1 MSDLLVNLFLTRLNP
16 MFPILDAR
24 DFTLQYMEY
33 LGRNVT
39 EQGPSPFKSVLY
51 AVYACAANM
60 LSVARGTHVSH
71 DGKEY
76 FELALFNHYQN
87 LRHCGVEEVQCLAI
101 LSTCAASWNN
111 LSESWKLAGQ
121 AVRAAQDLG
130 LHINFEGCENDQSR
144 SRLWWCV
151 FTLNSCLSSCLGRPA
166 GIVETDYNCRVPD
179 VVEESPLSATT
190 GTQSPGQS
198 IASEDVSITGFYS
211 LAQACR
217 ILNAINYYTQ
227 DLMCGVSCA
236 ELEHRCVRE
245 DQATVLEMRLSEW
258 VQEKLPSSIKYAA
271 NEPERYGGMNLAIC
285 TIAFMLH
292 AIAVINLNL

>member
-1 MSDLLVNLFLTRLNP
+1 
-16 MFPILDAR
+16 
-24 DFTLQYMEY
+24 
-33 LGRNVT
+33 
-39 EQGPSPFKSVLY
+39 
-51 AVYACAANM
+51 M

-71 DGKEY
+71 DGTEY

-130 LHINFEGCENDQSR
+130 LHINFEGC
-144 SRLWWCV
+144 
-151 FTLNSCLSSCLGRPA
+151 LGRPA

-179 VVEESPLSATT
+179 VVEESPLSATK
-190 GTQSPGQS
+190 GTPSPGQS

-245 DQATVLEMRLSEW
+245 DQAMVLEMRLSEW